1 MKRIQKKT
9 HNRSI
14 VIRDKSS
21 KTVIISISTHGRSKA
36 CREKL
41 SIGYALEQHYE
52 EKKPNK

>member
-41 SIGYALEQHYE
+41 SIGYALEHHYE